1 MTNLTK
7 ETKAEISH
15 VTNDSI
21 KSMLEHRSVR
31 DFTDE
36 PISEEMLE
44 AILEAGRAV
53 STSNYMQSMSWFGRR
68 RLVCSQISPRLL
80 KPVGNLTHLNVTHYS
95 QDYPMKL
102 TEIA

>member
-15 VTNDSI
+15 VTNDTI
-21 KSMLEHRSVR
+21 KSMLEHRSIR

-44 AILEAGRAV
+44 AILEAGRACCIDLQLHAV
-53 STSNYMQSMSWFGRR
+53 DECGSYYRSAAA
-68 RLVCSQISPRLL
+68 C
-80 KPVGNLTHLNVTHYS
+80 
-95 QDYPMKL
+95 
-102 TEIA
+102 